1 LHQKEKLFTQSL
13 SLPDM
18 GRKKFVPKRIQQI
31 EITKAGSEGVCIAH
45 HDGKVIMVEKAVPGD
60 IVDIREVSSKKKHS
74 VAVIEEI
81 IKPSSNRVDAFCEH
95 HAICGGCKWQQMD
108 YQAQLRYKHQQV
120 LDAYE
125 RIGKFDFP
133 EILPVIGAPETI
145 FYRNKL
151 EYSFTEKR
159 WLTSLDGKDDMT
171 YAQHAGLGYHVP
183 GRFDK
188 VFDVNKC
195 WLMDDLHNTIRNR
208 IQEYCLEHN
217 FSFFNLYANEGFMRS
232 LIFRNNPQ
240 GQWMLIVVFGH
251 EDAEKR
257 KALLEF
263 IKNTFPQISSLVY
276 IINEKLNDTIND
288 LETQVYSGD
297 AFLIQQLEDLKFKIG
312 PKSFF
317 QTNTLQ
323 TQKLYETARTFA
335 QLSGNENVY
344 DLYTGVGTI
353 ALFVAK
359 QAKHVTGIEYVP
371 EAIVDADMNAA
382 FNGIAN
388 TSFFAGD
395 MKQVLNDSLIQKEG
409 KPDVIITDPPRAGM
423 HEDVVKKIMELL
435 PARIVYVSCNP
446 ATQARDIA
454 LMTEL
459 YKVTR
464 VQPVDMFPHTHHVE
478 CVTLLERK

>member
-1 LHQKEKLFTQSL
+1 
-13 SLPDM
+13 
-18 GRKKFVPKRIQQI
+18 
-31 EITKAGSEGVCIAH
+31 
-45 HDGKVIMVEKAVPGD
+45 
-60 IVDIREVSSKKKHS
+60 
-74 VAVIEEI
+74 
-81 IKPSSNRVDAFCEH
+81 
-95 HAICGGCKWQQMD
+95 
-108 YQAQLRYKHQQV
+108 
-120 LDAYE
+120 
-125 RIGKFDFP
+125 
-133 EILPVIGAPETI
+133 
-145 FYRNKL
+145 
-151 EYSFTEKR
+151 
-159 WLTSLDGKDDMT
+159 
-171 YAQHAGLGYHVP
+171 
-183 GRFDK
+183 
-188 VFDVNKC
+188 
-195 WLMDDLHNTIRNR
+195 MDDLHNTIRNR